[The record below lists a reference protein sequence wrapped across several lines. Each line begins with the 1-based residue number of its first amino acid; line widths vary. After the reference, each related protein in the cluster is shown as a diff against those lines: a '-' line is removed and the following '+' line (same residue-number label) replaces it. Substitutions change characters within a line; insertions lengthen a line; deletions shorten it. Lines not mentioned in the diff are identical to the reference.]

1 MNNNNAQVGLAN
13 VNAKADI
20 KGCETINNQ
29 FGGKTYNNDN
39 SISQVINQNYYINI
53 LPDLNPTEAIKTAI
67 ELGNKNAKS
76 VGELVEKELQNLNIS
91 KEQVK
96 EKLQNPE
103 VLSVIAEANKTAYT
117 ESDENKQKVL
127 ANLICEKFKSN
138 ESFEQIVYSEAIKT
152 IPKLTL
158 FQIKLLY
165 IVTILV
171 YCGMPA
177 ATKEDVIQCIQEFC
191 NDIDNTNITQTNIEH
206 LIYSGVV
213 ERRNVF
219 TDFKKVL
226 NSQQANVQYND
237 IKDNEFV
244 VKFEKFWNES
254 FLKSILL
261 TSVGKAIAITYSKSI
276 DRPITGTENIFK

>member
-53 LPDLNPTEAIKTAI
+53 LPELNPTEAIKTAI
-67 ELGNKNAKS
+67 ALGNQNAKS
-76 VGELVEKELQNLNIS
+76 VGELVEEELQNSNIL

-96 EKLQNPE
+96 EKLKNPE
-103 VLSVIAEANKTAYT
+103 ILSAIAEANKIAYT
-117 ESDENKQKVL
+117 ESDEDKQKVL
-127 ANLICEKFKSN
+127 AKLICEKFKSN

-165 IVTILV
+165 IVAVFI
-171 YCGMPA
+171 YCKIPFE
-177 ATKEDVIQCIQEFC
+177 TKEEVIQHIQNLC
-191 NDIDNTNITQTNIEH
+191 NYIDDININQTNIEH

-213 ERRNVF
+213 ERRIMFANF
-219 TDFKKVL
+219 QKVL
-226 NSQQANVQYND
+226 KKQHDESQYNE
-237 IKDNEFV
+237 IKNNEFI

-276 DRPITGTENIFK
+276 DKPIAGTEKIFR